1 MLNFNFVYHLFHSIV
16 HENENKS
23 IFTRVSEIFQ
33 HRIFISTM
41 KWRNKRIDST
51 TERNFWKHWLI
62 ALYRRVQY
70 NESLLPLRRYESNG
84 MAIVRCN
91 RWPPHSCPFMI
102 SLIQGRTYRV
112 RLPNY
117 FHAFIRNINGRFD
130 LFRIKLG
137 KNTNVNVIF
146 GYSKIYEFNNRFEKN
161 LKIEE

>member
-1 MLNFNFVYHLFHSIV
+1 M
-16 HENENKS
+16 
-23 IFTRVSEIFQ
+23 
-33 HRIFISTM
+33 
-41 KWRNKRIDST
+41 
-51 TERNFWKHWLI
+51 
-62 ALYRRVQY
+62 
-70 NESLLPLRRYESNG
+70 
-84 MAIVRCN
+84 
-91 RWPPHSCPFMI
+91 
-102 SLIQGRTYRV
+102 